1 MIKRLRSD
9 VCALVDEEY
18 SRASK
23 RWGAEAASG
32 HEGYALIKEE
42 LEEAQFDME
51 ALEQQLG
58 HFWSEVKADE
68 PRAQQHYLCKIKN
81 ISIHAACEL
90 IQVAAM
96 AEKTITW
103 SKKLEECSNE
113 KAANSNG

>member
-1 MIKRLRSD
+1 MIKKLSSD

-23 RWGAEAASG
+23 QWGPEAASG

-42 LEEAQFDME
+42 LEEAQLDME

-68 PRAQQHYLCKIKN
+68 FRTQQHYLSKIKN

-96 AEKTITW
+96 AEKTLVW
-103 SKKLEECSNE
+103 AKKLEERSNE
-113 KAANSNG
+113 KTAESNG